1 MAVTETAEIG
11 IIGGTGV
18 YDQES
23 FEDIKDVKIFT
34 PFGETSD
41 LVSIGKY
48 KNTKVAFIARHSK
61 NHTIPPHQ
69 VNYRANV

>member
-1 MAVTETAEIG
+1 MTETADIG

-23 FEDIKDVKIFT
+23 FEDVKEVKVLT

-41 LVSIGKY
+41 LVSAMSGNKSHPNILV
-48 KNTKVAFIARHSK
+48 NSHRNKV
-61 NHTIPPHQ
+61 
-69 VNYRANV
+69 